1 LLSGHQ
7 KAKKETMKINYRVAV
22 ALVAGI
28 TIGGAVIQGLHAQT
42 KPPIYLVT
50 EITVTDPD
58 AYRKE
63 FVLKAQANIKAAG
76 VREVALGGLGG
87 PGPQVTAVEGEPPKR
102 VVIQVFD
109 SLEKMKAFREGAD
122 YTAAKK
128 IGDKYA
134 TYRSYAVD
142 GVAH

>member
-1 LLSGHQ
+1 
-7 KAKKETMKINYRVAV
+7 MKTNYKLAV
-22 ALVAGI
+22 ALVTGAA
-28 TIGGAVIQGLHAQT
+28 IGGAVTQSLHAQA

-63 FVLKAQANIKAAG
+63 FVPKAQANIKAAN
-76 VREVALGGLGG
+76 VREIALGGFGG
-87 PGPQVTAVEGEPPKR
+87 AGPQVTAVEGEPPKR
-102 VVIQVFD
+102 AVIQVFD

-142 GVAH
+142 GVTH